1 MKIVAIITYVEVVL
15 RENVWDQM
23 LLLERNKNCNLM
35 RQTSISRSTENQ
47 KDKINS
53 KKIEGEK

>member
-1 MKIVAIITYVEVVL
+1 MKIVAIITYVAVVL

-35 RQTSISRSTENQ
+35 RKTSISRSTENQ
-47 KDKINS
+47 KDKIN
-53 KKIEGEK
+53 